1 MKKEESIDKSRKISF
16 NLSTILE
23 SLPQIKKADLSPTEQ
38 KIYLRLAVD
47 FESIMNNSESYLK
60 AVNKWN
66 NELEGRL
73 QSFGLTSDE
82 WKRISVIGDNTR
94 EIQDQVNEL
103 IKKLE
108 KFDYF

>member
-1 MKKEESIDKSRKISF
+1 MKEEESIDTSRKISF

-23 SLPQIKKADLSPTEQ
+23 SLPQIKKVDLSPTEQ

-47 FESIMNNSESYLK
+47 FESMSNHSESYLK

-66 NELEGRL
+66 NELDERL
-73 QSFGLTSDE
+73 QSFGLTNDE
-82 WKRISVIGDNTR
+82 WKRISVIGDNTK

-103 IKKLE
+103 IEKLE